1 MALMMNYFFDFH
13 FYCTAV
19 VARQADGSI
28 IGGRIFDF
36 DDIYDK
42 MRRITY
48 HAVFTR
54 NGTYS
59 HDGVFVA
66 GLSAMGGGQK
76 RGAFNIEMNERM
88 PNATDQNGNF
98 TATALLVF
106 KGNMQ
111 AGWLVR

>member
-48 HAVFTR
+48 HGVFTR

-76 RGAFNIEMNERM
+76 HGAFNIEMNERM
-88 PNATDQNGNF
+88 PNGTDQNGNF